1 MRDAVPFEVTDLH
14 AAVPE
19 GIPFRWHGMELSSG
33 PLAFKLDRAW
43 QSFGVMNYAARKV
56 SVRYHVALE
65 SPALIASFC
74 ALGVSRDMVVPLR
87 AVLDAEGGIL
97 EDHGFDGGIRGRCEI
112 GDIGLLA
119 PGERL
124 LAEVLPGS

>member
-1 MRDAVPFEVTDLH
+1 MRDAVPFEVTDLR

-19 GIPFRWHGMELSSG
+19 GVPFRWQGMELSSG

-56 SVRYHVALE
+56 SVRYHVALD
-65 SPALIASFC
+65 SPALVASFC
-74 ALGVSRDMVVPLR
+74 ALGVARDMVAPLR

>member
-1 MRDAVPFEVTDLH
+1 
-14 AAVPE
+14 
-19 GIPFRWHGMELSSG
+19 
-33 PLAFKLDRAW
+33 
-43 QSFGVMNYAARKV
+43 MNYAARRV
-56 SVRYHVALE
+56 SVRYHVALD

-74 ALGVSRDMVVPLR
+74 ALGVTRELVAPLR

-97 EDHGFDGGIRGRCEI
+97 EDHGFDGGLRGRCEI
-112 GDIGLLA
+112 GDVGLLA

>member
-1 MRDAVPFEVTDLH
+1 MRDTVPFQVTDLN

-19 GIPFRWHGMELSSG
+19 GVPFRWHGMELSTGS
-33 PLAFKLDRAW
+33 LAFKLDRAW
-43 QSFGVMNYAARKV
+43 QSFGVMDYGARKV

-74 ALGVSRDMVVPLR
+74 ALGVARDMVAPLR

-97 EDHGFDGGIRGRCEI
+97 DDHGFDGGIRGRCEI
-112 GDIGLLA
+112 GDVGLLA
-119 PGERL
+119 PGERI

>member
-1 MRDAVPFEVTDLH
+1 MRDVVPFEVTHLN

-19 GIPFRWHGMELSSG
+19 GVPFRWHGMELSTG

-43 QSFGVMNYAARKV
+43 RSFGLMNYGARQV

-74 ALGVSRDMVVPLR
+74 ALGVARDMVAPLR
-87 AVLDAEGGIL
+87 AVLDAQGGIL
-97 EDHGFDGGIRGRCEI
+97 EDHGFDGGLRGRCEI
-112 GDIGLLA
+112 GDLGLLA

>member
-1 MRDAVPFEVTDLH
+1 MRDVVLFEVTDLH
-14 AAVPE
+14 AGVPE
-19 GIPFRWHGMELSSG
+19 GIPFRWHGMELSTG
-33 PLAFKLDRAW
+33 PLAFRLDRAW
-43 QSFGVMNYAARKV
+43 QSYGVMNYGARKV

-74 ALGVSRDMVVPLR
+74 ALGVARDMVAPLS

-97 EDHGFDGGIRGRCEI
+97 DDHGFDGGIRGRCEI
-112 GDIGLLA
+112 GHIGLLA
-119 PGERL
+119 PGERI